1 MIFSAARQ
9 HSGIGHGLVVY
20 GTISAAALIVDLVL
34 LDRFLAIGLNAAL
47 AAAAA
52 YGAGVAVHWV
62 LSARTVF
69 ARGAGDRGSSRRRR
83 QKLLFSASA
92 LVGLGITTVIV
103 GLGASLDWDVRVAKL
118 LAIGISFAAVWVLRR
133 LYIFAD

>member
-1 MIFSAARQ
+1 M
-9 HSGIGHGLVVY
+9 
-20 GTISAAALIVDLVL
+20 
-34 LDRFLAIGLNAAL
+34 
-47 AAAAA
+47 
-52 YGAGVAVHWV
+52 HWV
-62 LSARTVF
+62 LSASTVF

-103 GLGASLDWDVRVAKL
+103 GLGASLEWDVRVAKL